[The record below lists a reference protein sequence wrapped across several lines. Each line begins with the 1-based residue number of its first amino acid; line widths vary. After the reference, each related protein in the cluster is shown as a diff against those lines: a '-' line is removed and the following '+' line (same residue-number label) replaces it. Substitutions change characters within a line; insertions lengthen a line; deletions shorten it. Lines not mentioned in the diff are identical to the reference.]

1 MRITYNNII
10 AMLSKIHS
18 HKKRISRSY
27 FTDNKIDID
36 KDVMECIIKSSAL
49 FESIIEHYHN
59 KFNVFRHNHNFETT
73 MKKLSEF
80 SMRVENKINDI
91 EKKQNMINFNNVI
104 FPWLVKGGFFED
116 LQKSNNSIVSAIDN
130 RMKTKFKLCVEPTQ
144 FTNGKTEQTLNKIC
158 RNQANS
164 SMSSTKHHLDIIA
177 TNKSLSETT
186 QWKIRAINKF
196 NNLSQDILSQDK
208 ILVDILSSNNDSS
221 FNNIS
226 DYIVKFIKANKKS
239 ELPNILIICY
249 HAKRVLDDLFELFK
263 CFPENK
269 LLLNKYKMN
278 ISLYFDEPDANI
290 SITSKFLKKLNEH
303 KECSNMIRDIT
314 FITATPFENFW
325 DTLEEFNITKL
336 INTNSKSKD
345 GDYDSLLEKYRMIT
359 DHNFIPLNNLTENPL
374 EYIKDAFEKYIKD
387 EIGTVILAPAHLYTI
402 GDDFGSHEEVVK
414 FFIEKK
420 YCVFLSNGSFKGF
433 ITSRERISLDEF
445 NKKNNVNGELRE
457 SLIKWKQLNP
467 KENLA
472 ITGNLTIERGISLI
486 SKPFV
491 ITHAIFSMYHNK
503 QLNKLVQMFGRTTG
517 HKDYVDVL
525 TIICPQ
531 EIYDNVNNYVSN
543 TIKIRK
549 RNPETY
555 CKDDFCKITNDIIL
569 SDNPELQ
576 KIIVLDNK
584 DTKELE
590 DVRNKKLLK
599 SIVSQ
604 CNTISKY
611 VGFEREFVNATKH
624 YKEWNIEEMLKP
636 NAITQIV
643 NIPEDKKNKNVLMI
657 YLYDGKL
664 IVNPWQGLC

>member
-1 MRITYNNII
+1 MDITYTNIN
-10 AMLSKIHS
+10 AMLSKIRS
-18 HKKRISRSY
+18 YDKKINRSY
-27 FTDNKIDID
+27 FKQEKIEIDRDIMNC
-36 KDVMECIIKSSAL
+36 VIKSSAL
-49 FESIIEHYHN
+49 FESVIEYYHN
-59 KFNVFRHNHNFETT
+59 KFNVLHRKYNFETT
-73 MKKLSEF
+73 MKKLLEF
-80 SMRVENKINDI
+80 PIRVENKINDI
-91 EKKQNMINFNNVI
+91 EEKQNIINFNNVI

-116 LQKSNNSIVSAIDN
+116 LQKSNESIVN

-158 RNQANS
+158 RNQTIS

-196 NNLSQDILSQDK
+196 NNLSQNK
-208 ILVDILSSNNDSS
+208 ISVDILSSDKDSS
-221 FNNIS
+221 FNDI
-226 DYIVKFIKANKKS
+226 DGFIAKFFKANKKS

-290 SITSKFLKKLNEH
+290 SITSKFLKKFNEH
-303 KECSNMIRDIT
+303 KEYSNMIHNIT

-325 DTLEEFNITKL
+325 DALEEFNITKL
-336 INTNSKSKD
+336 INTNSDSIVS
-345 GDYDSLLEKYRMIT
+345 DYDLLLEKYRMIT
-359 DHNFIPLNNLTENPL
+359 DHNFISLNNLTENPL
-374 EYIKDAFEKYIKD
+374 EYIKDAFEKHIKN
-387 EIGTVILAPAHLYTI
+387 ETETVILAPAHSYTNTN
-402 GDDFGSHEEVVK
+402 DFGSHEEVVK

-433 ITSRERISLDEF
+433 ITYRNERTSLDNF
-445 NKKNNVNGELRE
+445 NKTNKVNGELRE

-491 ITHAIFSMYHNK
+491 ITHSIFSMYHNK

-549 RNPETY
+549 KNPETY
-555 CKDDFCKITNDIIL
+555 CRDDFCEITNNISENSEPL
-569 SDNPELQ
+569 
-576 KIIVLDNK
+576 KIIVLDNE
-584 DTKELE
+584 DTRELE
-590 DVRNKKLLK
+590 DVKNKKLLK
-599 SIVSQ
+599 SIVAQS
-604 CNTISKY
+604 NMISKY
-611 VGFEREFVNATKH
+611 ISFDKRFVNASKY
-624 YKEWNIEEMLKP
+624 YKEWNIEGMLKT
-636 NAITQIV
+636 NAITQLV
-643 NIPEDKKNKNVLMI
+643 NIPKELQNTNVLMI

-664 IVNPWQGLC
+664 IVNPWQGKKL